1 MFQYDS
7 GFTRVLW
14 KIMQAQMPHAGRC
27 GNREL
32 VYLRWVQLSHLQEP
46 VSGICAI
53 HSSKWKAMNEL
64 K

>member
-1 MFQYDS
+1 
-7 GFTRVLW
+7 
-14 KIMQAQMPHAGRC
+14 MPHAGRC

-32 VYLRWVQLSHLQEP
+32 LYLRWVQLFHLQEP

-53 HSSKWKAMNEL
+53 HSSEWKAMNEL